1 LADLGGMSSGNV
13 ADVDPPPRNNPHNQK
28 KKEKRKKKER
38 KKKEK
43 RKKRKEIKEIKD
55 VQHIF
60 LSFIS
65 LFKGAIRYPSPCFD
79 IYVFHWTYSKKVSQ
93 FHLSIDFSL

>member
-1 LADLGGMSSGNV
+1 MSSGNV
-13 ADVDPPPRNNPHNQK
+13 ADVDPPPRNNPHNQ
-28 KKEKRKKKER
+28 

-79 IYVFHWTYSKKVSQ
+79 IYVFHWTYLKKSKSVPP
-93 FHLSIDFSL
+93 FY